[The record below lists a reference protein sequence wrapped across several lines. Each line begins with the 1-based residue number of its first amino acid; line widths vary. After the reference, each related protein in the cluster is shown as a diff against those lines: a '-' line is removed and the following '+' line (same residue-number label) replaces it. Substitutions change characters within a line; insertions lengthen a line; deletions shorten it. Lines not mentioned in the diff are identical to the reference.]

1 MKRTTAIVALL
12 SVLSLCGSI
21 SAGASSYHSKAI
33 SKKAAGKQYL
43 RIFGPT
49 GSAASTF
56 GTEAGAWTSSTTDAQ
71 AEADAKPLITAL
83 QTLNRALLKDSWPAG
98 ARSDAKAV
106 VRSDKPLIRDLQSL
120 SNLDRSSISSYVAT
134 FDKDANAFGT
144 AATNLQQDLGLSAP
158 TG

>member
-1 MKRTTAIVALL
+1 MKRTTTIVALV
-12 SVLSLCGSI
+12 SVLSLCASA
-21 SAGASSYHSKAI
+21 SAGATSSHAKAI

-43 RIFGPT
+43 RLFGPT

-56 GTEAGAWTSSTTDAQ
+56 GAEAGAWTSSTTDAQ

-83 QTLNRALLKDSWPAG
+83 ETLNRAVLKDRWPAG
-98 ARSDAKAV
+98 ARSDAKTV

-134 FDKDANAFGT
+134 FDSHANAFGM
-144 AATNLQQDLGLSAP
+144 AATNLQQDLGLSTA